1 MGKQAIGKN
10 CTLAAGMHR
19 SSIASW
25 LNGIDIPRFGNHS
38 RIVTTNAVPSAK
50 ISQTNFATVS
60 DHMFPDGGQKCH
72 LSVSGASA

>member
-1 MGKQAIGKN
+1 LEKIATRQ
-10 CTLAAGMHR
+10 LRHR
-19 SSIASW
+19 I
-25 LNGIDIPRFGNHS
+25 LTDGIDIPRFGNHS

-60 DHMFPDGGQKCH
+60 DQMFPDGGQKCH